1 MKRISANHDSDGV
14 LVLLGN
20 AVRNRRKELKI
31 SQEELAALA
40 GIERAHMGRIERGE
54 RNVTILNAVKIA
66 DAFNCRL
73 SELLADADL

>member
-54 RNVTILNAVKIA
+54 RNVTILNVIKIA
-66 DAFNCRL
+66 NAFKCRP